1 MPQRFNQLRDRLTR
15 KRGPVAFVLSGG
27 GPFGAIQVGF
37 LRALAE
43 FGIVPD
49 LAIGTSVGALNAS
62 FIANDPTEQGAHAL
76 TEVWLRMRKDD
87 MFPGGRF
94 ETMMHAVRRGSHVYS
109 NAGLRRIIASA
120 LPLTFEELAVHLHVV
135 ATDLASGGET
145 WFSSGELM
153 DPLLASAAMPGVFP
167 PVEISGATYIDGGV
181 ANNVPVSRAIELGAR
196 YIHVLNV
203 NSAGQS
209 RALNRPHD
217 FMMQGLVLAR
227 AQRYRRDLEQYR
239 LQATIHEFPA
249 VQVGHIPFTS
259 LEQTKRLIGAG
270 YDEGRKFLE
279 SEAGAG
285 RLAAA
290 Q

>member
-1 MPQRFNQLRDRLTR
+1 MQ
-15 KRGPVAFVLSGG
+15 
-27 GPFGAIQVGF
+27 
-37 LRALAE
+37 ALAE

-62 FIANDPTEQGAHAL
+62 FIANDPTENGAQAL
-76 TEVWLRMRKDD
+76 TEVWHRMRKDD

-94 ETMMHAVRRGSHVYS
+94 GTMMHAVRRGSHVYS
-109 NAGLRRIIASA
+109 DAGLRRIIASS
-120 LPLTFEELAVHLHVV
+120 LPLTFEELTVPLHVV
-135 ATDLASGGET
+135 ATNLSTGDET

-167 PVEISGATYIDGGV
+167 PVEIGGVTYIDGGV
-181 ANNVPVSRAIELGAR
+181 SNNVPVSKAIELGAR
-196 YIHVLNV
+196 HVHVLNV
-203 NSAGQS
+203 FAAGQG

-239 LQATIHEFPA
+239 VKATIHEFPA

-259 LEQTKRLIGAG
+259 LEHTERLMTSG
-270 YDEGRKFLE
+270 YEEGRKFLE
-279 SEAGAG
+279 GEAGAG
-285 RLAAA
+285 RLESA
-290 Q
+290 